1 MSLPIEN
8 HVKIS
13 NSGKITIDGR
23 EVLVEKGSI
32 NIIGAGSD
40 DSELTM
46 LRLTLVPASITL
58 ENDDAE

>member
-23 EVLVEKGSI
+23 EVLVTQDSVELL
-32 NIIGAGSD
+32 NAGGNGD
-40 DSELTM
+40 PIE
-46 LRLTLVPASITL
+46 LRLTLIPASITL
-58 ENDDAE
+58 ENDV

>member
-13 NSGKITIDGR
+13 NSGKITLDGR
-23 EVLVEKGSI
+23 ELLVEQGSVNVI
-32 NIIGAGSD
+32 EAGSGD
-40 DSELTM
+40 FKLTR

>member
-13 NSGKITIDGR
+13 SSGKITIDGR
-23 EVLVEKGSI
+23 EVLVEKGSV